1 MDMLRLS
8 FMLAIMSALTCM
20 AESNDA
26 ATGQQFKPA
35 NIERGRHAY
44 VMCATCHGERGEGMP
59 SIGSPGLGG
68 QKIGYIVGQL
78 RAYRNDLRGVH
89 PSDVQG
95 ARMRMLAKSIPDEAL
110 LTDLASYIGLLKASS
125 GDRSVKGNLVAGK
138 KLYAANCVSC
148 HGLSAE
154 GRDDIG
160 APSLIG
166 LGEAYTLTQLENFR
180 SKVRTGQGEV
190 SAAMTTSVRNSLQ
203 DQNAMRN
210 MVAYLSSL
218 TPP

>member
-138 KLYAANCVSC
+138 KTLCCKLCQLPWLKCRRKGRYWRTKPDRIRRCLYI
-148 HGLSAE
+148 
-154 GRDDIG
+154 D
-160 APSLIG
+160 
-166 LGEAYTLTQLENFR
+166 
-180 SKVRTGQGEV
+180 
-190 SAAMTTSVRNSLQ
+190 SVREFPLKS
-203 DQNAMRN
+203 AHR
-210 MVAYLSSL
+210 
-218 TPP
+218 PG